1 MMLRAALFTIVKMW
15 KQPKAPSADEWIIWS
30 LHTMECHSVLQRQE
44 LVPRVPAS
52 SCTEWV
58 FFPLGVSHLGHV
70 SCVST
75 PTPTPPLTPAKSFEL
90 LCSVALSGPSSLG
103 SQKGQKR
110 RVGSGVRGDGVWDK
124 PAQEGTKEAVDTPLP
139 LLCTRDNP

>member
-1 MMLRAALFTIVKMW
+1 MDKYGLSIQWNVIQSYKGRNLC
-15 KQPKAPSADEWIIWS
+15 PELLHCSAWS
-30 LHTMECHSVLQRQE
+30 GF
-44 LVPRVPAS
+44 S
-52 SCTEWV
+52 SLLAFSTWAM
-58 FFPLGVSHLGHV
+58 SHA
-70 SCVST
+70 ST

-90 LCSVALSGPSSLG
+90 LCSVVLSGPSSLG